1 MKKDNLGDRMKQF
14 YETVPKTRLM
24 RRCPVIIRLD
34 GKSAHTFT
42 RGFDKPFDGI
52 FRGAMQSTMK
62 FLCENIQGCQLGY
75 CQSDEITLV
84 LIDYMNL
91 DTQAWYDYEVQ
102 KMCSV
107 SASMATLEFNR
118 AFSYFTEAMT
128 SPQEG
133 ENEVHHLAMRK
144 GLMFDSRCFN
154 VPKEEVCNV
163 LYWRQLDAMR
173 NSVQMIARTLFSHKE
188 LQGKSCEEIKQM
200 IINWKYL
207 PWESYPLDEQRGCC
221 CVKGEKG
228 WEIDYNIPIFA
239 REREYVNSCIL
250 WEDKNEIMD

>member
-1 MKKDNLGDRMKQF
+1 MFKDQIGNRMKNY
-14 YETVPKTRLM
+14 YENISKTQLM

-34 GKSAHTFT
+34 GKAAHTFT

-52 FRGAMQSTMK
+52 FRGAMMNTMK
-62 FLCENIQGCQLGY
+62 YLCENIQGTVLGY

-84 LIDYMNL
+84 LIDYTNL
-91 DTQAWYDYEVQ
+91 DTEAWFNYEVQ

-118 AFSYFTEAMT
+118 AFSYITEAMT
-128 SPQEG
+128 STQEG
-133 ENEVHHLAMRK
+133 ENEVHRLAARE

-154 VPKEEVCNV
+154 IPKEEVCNM

-173 NSVQMIARTLFSHKE
+173 NSVQMVARNLFSHKE
-188 LQGKSCEEIKQM
+188 LQGKSCEEIKKM
-200 IINWKYL
+200 IVDGGYL
-207 PWESYPLDEQRGCC
+207 PWEYYSLDERRGCC

-239 REREYVNSCIL
+239 DEREYVNSRIL
-250 WEDKNEIMD
+250 WENK

>member
-1 MKKDNLGDRMKQF
+1 MNKDSLGDRMKQF

-52 FRGAMQSTMK
+52 FCGAMTNTMK
-62 FLCENIQGCQLGY
+62 FLCENIQGCVLGY

-84 LIDYMNL
+84 LIDYTNL

-118 AFSYFTEAMT
+118 AFAYFTEAMT
-128 SPQEG
+128 TSLEG
-133 ENEVHHLAMRK
+133 ENEVHHLAARK

-154 VPKEEVCNV
+154 VPKEEVCNA
-163 LYWRQLDAMR
+163 LYWRQVEAIR
-173 NSVQMIARTLFSHKE
+173 NSVQMVARNLFSHKE
-188 LQGKSCEEIKQM
+188 LQGKSCEEIKKM
-200 IINWKYL
+200 IVDKGYL
-207 PWESYPLDEQRGCC
+207 PWEYYSLDERRGCC
-221 CVKGEKG
+221 CVKGENG

-239 REREYVNSCIL
+239 HERNYVNSRIL
-250 WEDKNEIMD
+250 